1 MKAIRKFFKGPEV
14 KKWQFFLIGLGYS
27 KVIADGEFG
36 NQTDVA
42 TKDFQQKHG
51 LQPDGVVGN
60 NTYSKAMQLG
70 FELVKDDQDKQKG
83 GVNWPPA
90 PAFKSYGA
98 AQAFNKYGGFN
109 YKVNADRTIKISGD
123 WETKNLVRIQTP
135 WLKNLKPYKLI

>member
-51 LQPDGVVGN
+51 LQPDGV
-60 NTYSKAMQLG
+60 
-70 FELVKDDQDKQKG
+70 
-83 GVNWPPA
+83 
-90 PAFKSYGA
+90 
-98 AQAFNKYGGFN
+98 
-109 YKVNADRTIKISGD
+109 
-123 WETKNLVRIQTP
+123 
-135 WLKNLKPYKLI
+135 